1 MKKILFDLDGTLLPM
16 VQDEF
21 VRCYYG
27 LLLRKLEPFHVD
39 GKKFIDALNYG
50 AYLMTLN
57 DGTDTNEHV
66 FWKGYKKLM
75 GEPDEKMVEAIN
87 EFYENE
93 FNEAIVSTKPDPLAK
108 KIIELL
114 KDRGYQIILAT
125 SPLFPRSATYN
136 RIRWAGLQ
144 PYDFVTVTTYE
155 TSTSCKP
162 SLLYYQQL
170 IKDFDIDPSET
181 MMIGN
186 DVGEDMVASKLG
198 FTTYLV
204 TDYVENRAG
213 VSYEP
218 CLKGSLEDLYNYILD
233 NCQHHKYYRL

>member
-39 GKKFIDALNYG
+39 GKKFINALNYG

-233 NCQHHKYYRL
+233 KVL